1 MTSAPLSINSFTTS
15 KFATGSSTPAECIL
29 PAITI
34 PEKCFLASF
43 ISSAIWLFVTPVPGL
58 PVRHTKSNPI
68 SSIFFS
74 VASEHILPS
83 GIISISS
90 IMSAFR
96 STGSRLSPTGL
107 PVSFFTSFIGSSDS
121 GRASITGLYTSI
133 PFSSIR
139 SAPKAL
145 ASSLFVTSPVT
156 LLLPAIFSDNTVLP
170 SLAFIAF
177 FKSWPDILL
186 KSLVKQLSNLFPI
199 FSSSTLK
206 FYLYCFHYRY
216 TSHLSFCQKIVS

>member
-15 KFATGSSTPAECIL
+15 KFATGSSTPAECIF

-34 PEKCFLASF
+34 PLKYFLACF
-43 ISSAIWLFVTPVPGL
+43 IPSEIRLFVTPVPGF

-68 SSIFFS
+68 SSIFFN

-90 IMSAFR
+90 IISAFK
-96 STGSRLSPTGL
+96 STGSRFRPTGL
-107 PVSFFTSFIGSSDS
+107 PVSFFKSFIGSSLS
-121 GRASITGLYTSI
+121 GKAAITGLYTSN
-133 PFSSIR
+133 PFNNIR
-139 SAPKAL
+139 SAPNAL
-145 ASSLFVTSPVT
+145 ANSLFVTSPVT

-177 FKSWPDILL
+177 FKS
-186 KSLVKQLSNLFPI
+186 
-199 FSSSTLK
+199 
-206 FYLYCFHYRY
+206 
-216 TSHLSFCQKIVS
+216 